1 VLFKLLGEPTEVVTY
16 FNLQRYLKSH
26 YIQVQAAAT
35 DAAPVTPVA
44 PSAKKVSVKAEEPVA
59 VASTS
64 ESAEKV
70 KKKIMVK
77 KSSKKESTQLS
88 EE

>member
-1 VLFKLLGEPTEVVTY
+1 MRINAP
-16 FNLQRYLKSH
+16 
-26 YIQVQAAAT
+26 AT
-35 DAAPVTPVA
+35 SLTCVTPVA

-59 VASTS
+59 AASTS